1 MTNNNKYK
9 WLKDIL
15 KNLKNKNDQDL
26 QDIGD
31 VPDKEQHTVK
41 KQQDDTSE
49 SIVFDIHPFFS
60 LFIDDDFI
68 NNNFYEDPTWE
79 RLADLMLHHGRDTL
93 NGYPNE
99 RRQAAQHLWEFF
111 IKKFNSE
118 ASMMEDIWHEVKRLQ
133 HFLEAVHGL
142 LPDKESKEYFWKTI
156 LDTPLT
162 YGIIENLHDIG
173 EKNPEAFQNENI
185 RMLFKDTS
193 SPFRMECMLA
203 YLQKNEDIILKIEEI
218 IKMALETK
226 YSNDDSSSK
235 FIQAI
240 QNIELNTIANPYMP
254 DCLIKGQ
261 PKNKNTVLEEEK
273 KRMDEAFLKLL
284 KL

>member
-1 MTNNNKYK
+1 MSSYK

-15 KNLKNKNDQDL
+15 KNLKNKTDQDL
-26 QDIGD
+26 QNIWNI
-31 VPDKEQHTVK
+31 PDEKQNTVE

-49 SIVFDIHPFFS
+49 SIVFDMHPFFS
-60 LFIDDDFI
+60 LFLDDDFI
-68 NNNFYEDPTWE
+68 NNNFYEDQTWE
-79 RLADLMLHHGRDTL
+79 RLKDLMLHHGNDTL
-93 NGYPNE
+93 NGHPNE

-156 LDTPLT
+156 LDAPLT
-162 YGIIENLHDIG
+162 YGIIQNLHETG
-173 EKNPEAFQNENI
+173 ELHPEFFQDANI

-218 IKMALETK
+218 IKIALQVK
-226 YSNDDSSSK
+226 HKDGSNSDV
-235 FIQAI
+235 FMQAM
-240 QNIELNTIANPYMP
+240 QDIEHNVIAEPYTP
-254 DCLIKGQ
+254 ECLIKG
-261 PKNKNTVLEEEK
+261 EHEEK
-273 KRMDEAFLKLL
+273 TTILEQEMKRIDDDFFKLL
-284 KL
+284 NQ